1 MTFTQRLFRT
11 AAPIALLI
19 TGLAGCSRQDPAPTN
34 QTILTW
40 TVDSRTV
47 STVFAMQ
54 TTDGPDITVEGSI
67 DASQGGAAM
76 VLRMPKR
83 LGTYTL
89 APNNWDVYAAYSGD
103 GLYRSANGSITVS
116 TLTATVIK
124 GTFTFTGTGNSNPS
138 LTKTITQ
145 GTFSAAL

>member
-1 MTFTQRLFRT
+1 M
-11 AAPIALLI
+11 ALLL
-19 TGLAGCSRQDPAPTN
+19 TDLGGCSRQDPAPAN

-40 TVDSRTV
+40 TVDGRTA
-47 STVFAMQ
+47 STAFAMQ
-54 TTDGPDITVEGSI
+54 TTDGPDITVEGSM
-67 DASQGGAAM
+67 DASQGGAGM
-76 VLRMPKR
+76 TLRMPKR

-89 APNNWDVYAAYSGD
+89 APNSWDVYAAYSGD
-103 GLYRSANGSITVS
+103 GLYRSTNGAITVS

-138 LTKTITQ
+138 LTKNITQ